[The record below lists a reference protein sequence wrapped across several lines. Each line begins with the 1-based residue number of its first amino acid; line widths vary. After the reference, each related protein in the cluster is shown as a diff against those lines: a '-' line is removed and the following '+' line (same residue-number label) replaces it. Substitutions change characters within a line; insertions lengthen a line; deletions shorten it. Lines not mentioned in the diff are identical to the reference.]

1 LIFVKVGCGKLVIH
15 QQNREGEMTSET
27 SKALLMIAMF
37 ASQQLAL
44 HYPRIR
50 ALYGTLVQ
58 WAAGF
63 SWPADYELQPVPVRP
78 AHRHIHL
85 SSAF

>member
-1 LIFVKVGCGKLVIH
+1 MK
-15 QQNREGEMTSET
+15 EGEMTSET

-37 ASQQLAL
+37 GGLQLAL

-50 ALYGTLVQ
+50 ELYFALLRR
-58 WAAGF
+58 AAAF
-63 SWPADYELQPVPVRP
+63 SWPAAAHTNYALQPVRVRR
-78 AHRHIHL
+78 AYRHIDQ